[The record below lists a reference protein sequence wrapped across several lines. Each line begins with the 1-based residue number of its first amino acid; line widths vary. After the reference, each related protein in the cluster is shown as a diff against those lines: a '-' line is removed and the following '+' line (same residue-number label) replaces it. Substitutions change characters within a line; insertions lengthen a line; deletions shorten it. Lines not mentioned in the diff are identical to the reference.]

1 VQAVLHFLVNKFL
14 VSFTWFCAF
23 WLRLANLGSMS
34 AEQPSKMMMYPMQ
47 ARRDGPVASIFAFY
61 FLLEIYDREA

>member
-1 VQAVLHFLVNKFL
+1 
-14 VSFTWFCAF
+14 
-23 WLRLANLGSMS
+23 MS